1 MMGEPTMEEYMTKT
15 QEDYGSRIAKPK
27 FDEKAKVE
35 LKGQFIKQL
44 RDNTFSGSCN
54 EDANEH
60 TKRVLEIADLFT
72 IHGGAMP
79 KMNAANAK
87 KTIQEMV
94 DHSQKWKNVISTRCR
109 SSDTLEGLAS
119 IQAQLKNL
127 GREIKK
133 VNEKVYAAQVGRES
147 CNGPHY
153 SKDFPLKEEGNIL
166 EEA

>member
-1 MMGEPTMEEYMTKT
+1 MARELLNQNLM
-15 QEDYGSRIAKPK
+15 
-27 FDEKAKVE
+27 KAKVE
-35 LKGQFIKQL
+35 LKGQFIKKL

-54 EDANEH
+54 EDANER

-72 IHGGAMP
+72 IHGVTQDQLILRISPISLTGA
-79 KMNAANAK
+79 
-87 KTIQEMV
+87 
-94 DHSQKWKNVISTRCR
+94 VIRWIRNEPT
-109 SSDTLEGLAS
+109 SSITTW
-119 IQAQLKNL
+119 
-127 GREIKK
+127 EIKK